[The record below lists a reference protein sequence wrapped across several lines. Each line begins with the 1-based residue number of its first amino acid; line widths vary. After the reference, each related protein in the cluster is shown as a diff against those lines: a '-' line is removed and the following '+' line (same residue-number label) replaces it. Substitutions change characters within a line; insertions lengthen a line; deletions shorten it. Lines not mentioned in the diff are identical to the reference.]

1 MNNKYNEV
9 SNRTWLSADYRQL
22 SLDGRYLWL
31 YLLTGPVRNRLPGL
45 YRAGIGACCD
55 DLDWSKEKLLK
66 QFKPLTEKNM
76 ALFDWDNSVIY
87 LPKWHRHNRP
97 PANPNV
103 LTAWLNDLDR
113 IPECN
118 YKWAYIKAMIGVVN
132 NCSDGMIND
141 LDLWINY
148 RYDDGLPEEVIIP
161 VKTKVKKVEV
171 INELYIE
178 LSEWYHQEII
188 EIFPNSNHLGNGYI
202 ESGAKVLSELNRL
215 DSLNDDDIKKLLDYV
230 ISTKDL
236 SPTEFRWIDNLKSL
250 SSLRKKSRSNGL
262 KKYQNIQDSMA
273 KEVKQSVKTME
284 INYD

>member
-1 MNNKYNEV
+1 
-9 SNRTWLSADYRQL
+9 
-22 SLDGRYLWL
+22 
-31 YLLTGPVRNRLPGL
+31 
-45 YRAGIGACCD
+45 
-55 DLDWSKEKLLK
+55 
-66 QFKPLTEKNM
+66 
-76 ALFDWDNSVIY
+76 
-87 LPKWHRHNRP
+87 
-97 PANPNV
+97 
-103 LTAWLNDLDR
+103 
-113 IPECN
+113 
-118 YKWAYIKAMIGVVN
+118 
-132 NCSDGMIND
+132 
-141 LDLWINY
+141 
-148 RYDDGLPEEVIIP
+148 
-161 VKTKVKKVEV
+161 
-171 INELYIE
+171 IE